1 MNTDQPLEHTK
12 LRSSACHEMENTILR
27 EIDDEN
33 TSMSKHLKVGHY
45 TYMQSLSYKETIQGF
60 LQFKECRRI
69 KFLKESPLQMNVH
82 AFREHVHSADH
93 FCRKVHRSIFLFIL
107 PKEDRGD
114 GGGKSA
120 MSRVRGFMLG
130 ENASLKEETD
140 CGIVNSAWNEFQRS
154 PSVKHALDQSAQF
167 ENMELFK
174 RLPMLPGEEVLINKL
189 RRDLYTRVSVN
200 TYGVVS
206 SYKSSTCD
214 MDDDDEFAGM
224 RDDGGL
230 PLSRGAFVPW
240 GPVHAGRLC
249 FQYSCNVVTGSLQV
263 PLVMPMLEIVRK
275 EQHIGGRKRNR
286 PVDPDW
292 QEEGADVQVEAM
304 EDEDDTCN
312 LLRLIRMDPIMPA
325 GWYRN
330 NIVGA
335 RIHCI
340 EMGKHKARIVCET
353 SDWDIFRFKDCFPDR
368 PVSKAERKGVALIG
382 SLDDGGEQDVDDT
395 VHDDMVSS
403 PGMALAEFAHHYRDL
418 MKLEQLHV

>member
-1 MNTDQPLEHTK
+1 
-12 LRSSACHEMENTILR
+12 
-27 EIDDEN
+27 
-33 TSMSKHLKVGHY
+33 
-45 TYMQSLSYKETIQGF
+45 
-60 LQFKECRRI
+60 
-69 KFLKESPLQMNVH
+69 
-82 AFREHVHSADH
+82 
-93 FCRKVHRSIFLFIL
+93 
-107 PKEDRGD
+107 
-114 GGGKSA
+114 
-120 MSRVRGFMLG
+120 
-130 ENASLKEETD
+130 
-140 CGIVNSAWNEFQRS
+140 
-154 PSVKHALDQSAQF
+154 
-167 ENMELFK
+167 
-174 RLPMLPGEEVLINKL
+174 
-189 RRDLYTRVSVN
+189 
-200 TYGVVS
+200 
-206 SYKSSTCD
+206 
-214 MDDDDEFAGM
+214 
-224 RDDGGL
+224 
-230 PLSRGAFVPW
+230 
-240 GPVHAGRLC
+240 
-249 FQYSCNVVTGSLQV
+249 
-263 PLVMPMLEIVRK
+263 MLEIVRK

-286 PVDPDW
+286 AEDPDW